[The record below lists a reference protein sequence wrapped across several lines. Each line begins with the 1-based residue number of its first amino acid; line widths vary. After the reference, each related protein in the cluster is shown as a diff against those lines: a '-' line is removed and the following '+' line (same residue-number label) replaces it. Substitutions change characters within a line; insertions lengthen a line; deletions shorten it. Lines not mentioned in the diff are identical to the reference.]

1 MNKTLLELVAKHEG
15 CKLKAYKCPAGA
27 WSIGFGNTYYEDGR
41 KVKEGDTITKTEA
54 ERMLYNT
61 LASVRRQVLA
71 VLAVDLPGGAVD
83 ALVSFTYNVGIGNLK
98 KSTLLKRVNANPL
111 DLDGIEKEFSRWN
124 KGGGQVL
131 GGLVKRRREEYLMYE
146 EAVLDGFSKREL
158 LYMSPTLGEWLDKKK
173 KDPV

>member
-15 CKLKAYKCPAGA
+15 CKLKAYKCPAGV
-27 WSIGFGNTYYEDGR
+27 WTIGFGNTYYEDGR
-41 KVKEGDTITKTEA
+41 EVKEGDTITKTEA

-71 VLAVDLPGGAVD
+71 VLAVDLPDGAVD

-98 KSTLLKRVNANPL
+98 KSTLLKKVNANPL
-111 DLDGIEKEFSRWN
+111 DLDGIEHEFAKWN
-124 KGGGQVL
+124 KGGNKVL
-131 GGLVKRRREEYLMYE
+131 SGLVKRRAEEYALYE
-146 EAVLDGFSKREL
+146 EAVLGCFSKREL
-158 LYMSPTLGEWLDKKK
+158 IYMSPTLGEWVAKKE